1 MIMSLTSR
9 SIANDAARDPALLFS
24 SSVGEDTPNT
34 RDTGLVLTK
43 DQIKNL
49 KRYEVAGLALPTQLN
64 DVVAYLGYRT
74 GAGRGLEAADFQK
87 TFSLIHDHASLWNPL
102 RTDLLTV
109 GDKLVVFAGAMQVY
123 GASMQEVFDD
133 MRSLG
138 LIDRYDIQTLEDLRR
153 VEKELGIKFPSI
165 EKADRDDLGYYL
177 DQLREKVLEQEAE
190 AQSIKTRLDEFGKQ
204 LANRVLPEV
213 KQKAALINNNTV
225 SDEIKVIQARI
236 DQRALEIEE
245 KNKEYKELVKQA
257 ITGITVNLILVIYS
271 SVQAEN
277 IRKERNKLRDAQ
289 EADIRRMNQ
298 KNRILASLAR
308 VRTDLQDLD
317 LIVVDADLATQ
328 NLRTVWNKLKTFIS
342 ESSAEVKKIND
353 ALSMRRLRTQINLV
367 VEPWKTIE
375 VDAYKLLN
383 VFAEADREYRE
394 EYGV

>member
-1 MIMSLTSR
+1 MSLTSR

-213 KQKAALINNNTV
+213 KQKAALINNNTL

>member
-1 MIMSLTSR
+1 MPLTSR
-9 SIANDAARDPALLFS
+9 NNANDAAHDAALLFS
-24 SSVGEDTPNT
+24 SSVGEDTPDT

-49 KRYEVAGLALPTQLN
+49 RRYEVAGLALPTQLD

-74 GAGRGLEAADFQK
+74 GAGRGLEATDFQK
-87 TFSLIHDHASLWNPL
+87 TFSLIHGHASLWNPL

-109 GDKLVVFAGAMQVY
+109 GDKLVVFASSMQIY
-123 GASMQEVFDD
+123 GASMQDVFDD

-138 LIDRYDIQTLEDLRR
+138 LIDKYDIKTLEDLRR
-153 VEKELGIKFPSI
+153 VERELGIKFPSI
-165 EKADRDDLGYYL
+165 EKVDRDDLGYFL
-177 DQLREKVLEQEAE
+177 EQLRKKVLEQEAE
-190 AQSIKTRLDEFGKQ
+190 AQRIKMRLDQFGVQ
-204 LANRVLPEV
+204 LATRVHPEI
-213 KQKAALINNNTV
+213 KQRAALINNNTL
-225 SDEIKVIQARI
+225 SDEIKVIQTRI

-271 SVQAEN
+271 SVQAEK

-289 EADIRRMNQ
+289 EGDISLMNQ

-317 LIVVDADLATQ
+317 LIVIDADLATR
-328 NLRTVWNKLKTFIS
+328 NLRTVWNKLATFIA
-342 ESSAEVKKIND
+342 ESAAEVKKIDD

-375 VDAYKLLN
+375 VDAYKLLD
-383 VFAEADREYRE
+383 VFAKADREYRE

>member
-1 MIMSLTSR
+1 MSLTSR

-87 TFSLIHDHASLWNPL
+87 TFSLIHGHASLWNPL

-213 KQKAALINNNTV
+213 KQKAALINNNTL

>member
-1 MIMSLTSR
+1 MSLTSR